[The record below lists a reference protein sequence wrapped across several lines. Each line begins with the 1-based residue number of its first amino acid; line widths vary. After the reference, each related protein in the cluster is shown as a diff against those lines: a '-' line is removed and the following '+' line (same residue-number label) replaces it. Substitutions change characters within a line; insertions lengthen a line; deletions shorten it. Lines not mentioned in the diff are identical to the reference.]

1 MTTTE
6 MSAEIFRNLGVLAE
20 NEDTLSRV
28 AKYLRRL
35 VKEQQADSALM
46 SKEDFY
52 KGLDKAEEEYRQGK
66 YTTLQPEE
74 SVEDMLRRSG
84 YEV

>member
-35 VKEQQADSALM
+35 VKEQQANSALM

-52 KGLDKAEEEYRQGK
+52 KSLDKAEEEYRQGK